1 MVVVKMKVMNVV
13 MMGNGGEGNGG
24 GEDGGDECCHDGIKA
39 E

>member
-1 MVVVKMKVMNVV
+1 MVVVRMKVMNVV

>member
-24 GEDGGDECCHDGIKA
+24 GEDGGAEYCHDDGKA